1 MSELNVDTINEQTS
15 ANGVTIDG
23 VKLKDNVLL
32 TDTISESTSA
42 AGVTIDG
49 VLVKDN
55 TVDSI
60 AEIDQWHLTADRS
73 NSNADIT
80 ANLSRFTTGIAAGY
94 SGTGMTESS
103 GIFSFPSTGIW
114 SVRAMVTMQSHENDS
129 QGVYIIG
136 SDDNFSTQTI
146 LSNIHV
152 AHRATST
159 GAEVRN
165 GYGEVIVDITNT
177 STHKVKFQ
185 VFGQNDGDDVM
196 SGSSSRFVTGFTFQR
211 LGRT

>member
-1 MSELNVDTINEQTS
+1 MSQINVNTIGART
-15 ANGVTIDG
+15 G
-23 VKLKDNVLL
+23 
-32 TDTISESTSA
+32 TDI
-42 AGVTIDG
+42 
-49 VLVKDN
+49 
-55 TVDSI
+55 SI
-60 AEIDQWHLTADRS
+60 ASTNTLQLVPEVDQWHLTADRA

-80 ANLSRFTTGIAAGY
+80 ANLSRFTAGIAAGY

-114 SVRAMVTMQSHENDS
+114 SVRAMITMQSHENDS

-136 SDDNFSTQTI
+136 SDDNFSSQTI

-196 SGSSSRFVTGFTFQR
+196 SGSSTRFVTGFTFQR
-211 LGRT
+211 LGTT

>member
-1 MSELNVDTINEQTS
+1 MSSLNVNTISEYTS

-23 VKLKDNVLL
+23 VL
-32 TDTISESTSA
+32 I
-42 AGVTIDG
+42 
-49 VLVKDN
+49 KDN
-55 TVDSI
+55 TVDSVP
-60 AEIDQWHLTADRS
+60 EIDQWHLTSSRTND
-73 NSNADIT
+73 NSVIT

-103 GIFSFPSTGIW
+103 GIFSFPSTGIY
-114 SVRAMVTMQSHENDS
+114 SVRAMITMQSHESES

-136 SDDNFSTQTI
+136 TDDNFSSETI
-146 LSNIHV
+146 LAQIHV

-159 GAEVRN
+159 GAEIRN

-211 LGRT
+211 LGTT

>member
-1 MSELNVDTINEQTS
+1 MPGSIKIDDGSGNYTILTNAGSLGSDKTITVPNET
-15 ANGVTIDG
+15 GTIA
-23 VKLKDNVLL
+23 L
-32 TDTISESTSA
+32 STP
-42 AGVTIDG
+42 
-49 VLVKDN
+49 
-55 TVDSI
+55 
-60 AEIDQWHLTADRS
+60 EIDQWHLTADRF
-73 NSNADIT
+73 NSNAVIT
-80 ANLSRFTTGIAAGY
+80 ANLSRFTAGIAAGY

-114 SVRAMVTMQSHENDS
+114 SVRAMITMQSHEDHS

-136 SDDNFSTQTI
+136 TDDNFSSETT
-146 LSNIHV
+146 LANIHV

-165 GYGEVIVDITNT
+165 GYGEVIVDITNI

-211 LGRT
+211 LGTT